1 MINEV
6 RANNTELVDVGRS
19 KEGASVDVGRSK
31 EGASVLDRNVSSGSR
46 K

>member
-1 MINEV
+1 MSDEEPRHDVIDLYDNEF
-6 RANNTELVDVGRS
+6 N
-19 KEGASVDVGRSK
+19 VGRSK